1 MDRLDELKAK
11 YRPVVQLFEQP
22 GMRLHNLH
30 VADNKLVIRGTAPSD
45 QMKNRVW
52 DQIKQIDAKYSDL
65 AAEITVNPSPA
76 PTGGAQA
83 AQPSAVQT
91 KTYTVQAGDTLS
103 KIAKQFY
110 GNANDYMRI
119 FEANKD
125 QLKDPNMI
133 KVGQVL
139 KIPS

>member
-52 DQIKQIDAKYSDL
+52 DQIKQIDAKYADL
-65 AAEITVNPSPA
+65 AAEIAVNPSPA

-110 GNANDYMRI
+110 GNGNEYMRI